1 MEEYILNL
9 YPIFKFVIILFA
21 IVGGYNSINNFM
33 HLLARYG
40 KDKLDFKKDNEVI
53 KALSNK
59 DVKIITVEN
68 AQEIHE
74 IKKELE
80 EDIKTRLT
88 KLEVLTGATR
98 N

>member
-21 IVGGYNSINNFM
+21 IVGGYNCVNNFM
-33 HLLARYG
+33 NLLARYG
-40 KDKLDFKKDNEVI
+40 KGRLDLKKDSEVI
-53 KALSNK
+53 KSLSNR

-68 AQEIHE
+68 SKDIHNM
-74 IKKELE
+74 KKELE
-80 EDIKTRLT
+80 EDIKIRLEN
-88 KLEVLTGATR
+88 LEVLAGVSR